1 MDTQRVGV
9 EVEGYAD
16 LAALNNAVRGV
27 SEEFVRTLELERAA
41 INSPALAQIDAGD
54 LYYVAGAESYPVDWR
69 DTLHARGGEWLGG
82 LDGICT
88 SGYEIEGLYCL
99 ERRTT
104 GGDSGGPV
112 YYESGSDAIAAG
124 TVAFS
129 MKKSGFFTTTKWY
142 TCYQTVTDIEAATGY
157 SVVTS

>member
-1 MDTQRVGV
+1 MHNDEQCFVGW
-9 EVEGYAD
+9 GIH
-16 LAALNNAVRGV
+16 
-27 SEEFVRTLELERAA
+27 SEWNKDKKCGPQKKEDVTVHPS
-41 INSPALAQIDAGD
+41 NSP
-54 LYYVAGAESYPVDWR
+54 
-69 DTLHARGGEWLGG
+69 
-82 LDGICT
+82 

-129 MKKSGFFTTTKWY
+129 MKKNSLFTTTKWY